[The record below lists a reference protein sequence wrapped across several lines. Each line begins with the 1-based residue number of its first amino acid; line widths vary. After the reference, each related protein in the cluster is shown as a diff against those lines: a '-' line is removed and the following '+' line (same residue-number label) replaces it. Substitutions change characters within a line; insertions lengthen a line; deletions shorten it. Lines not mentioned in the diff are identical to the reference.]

1 MSSYL
6 EKLHANQIYFPKG
19 YARFLH
25 NLFYMADSHKV
36 EEVIQLN
43 IYGGFE
49 KYRDCVKEEGLDGIK
64 LTINLERDEAGYKVV
79 AYHAVIDTKVLLAQL
94 FMLLSNAQQIANVRF
109 FRCGQSRFRNGR
121 RLYLSSKDRRFSKR
135 DCSRTVSLSDRR
147 L

>member
-1 MSSYL
+1 MPLSNYL

-25 NLFYMADSHKV
+25 NLFYMADSQK
-36 EEVIQLN
+36 EEKVIQIN

-94 FMLLSNAQQIANVRF
+94 
-109 FRCGQSRFRNGR
+109 
-121 RLYLSSKDRRFSKR
+121 DRY
-135 DCSRTVSLSDRR
+135 CAV
-147 L
+147 